1 MFNEK
6 LKKYRKVARLTQSE
20 LAEKL
25 EYKLGGSFT
34 YSNIQSYERG
44 TNPKLEVISAIAEIL
59 DIPEQYLFDD
69 SDIKLDKLCSNVIK
83 QNPDKYKRKLMN
95 NTEINRDVIKVPLID
110 GYVGAGST
118 GIIDSIDISDYLYVD
133 NHSLKKA
140 YKNKDI
146 KALEVIGD
154 SMIPY
159 VDCCD
164 IILFAPLDNNTHLI
178 DAKYIIQTC
187 RGVMVKNLSF
197 KTNGNIIISSCNPV
211 YPPEEINS
219 NETQELIDILGI
231 VVGRILKS

>member
-6 LKKYRKVARLTQSE
+6 LKKYRKIARLTQSE

-25 EYKLGGSFT
+25 EYKIGGSFT

-44 TNPKLEVISAIAEIL
+44 INPKLEVISAIAEIL

-69 SDIKLDKLCSNVIK
+69 SDTKLDKLCSNVIK
-83 QNPDKYKRKLMN
+83 QNPEKYKRKLMN
-95 NTEINRDVIKVPLID
+95 NTEINRDMIKVPLID

-118 GIIDSIDISDYLYVD
+118 GIIDSIDISEYLYVD
-133 NHSLKKA
+133 NHSIKKA
-140 YKNKDI
+140 YKNKEI

-164 IILFAPLDNNTHLI
+164 IVLFAPLGHGTHLI
-178 DAKYIIQTC
+178 DSKYIIQTC
-187 RGVMVKNLSF
+187 NGIMVKNLSF
-197 KTNGNIIISSCNPV
+197 KTNGNIIISSCNPA

-219 NETQELIDILGI
+219 KESQEVIDILGI